1 MELKNVKEKAGCLER
16 VARQRV
22 EEVNLK
28 LNSMLE

>member
-1 MELKNVKEKAGCLER
+1 MGLKNVKEKAGCLER
-16 VARQRV
+16 VARKRV

>member
-1 MELKNVKEKAGCLER
+1 MGLKNLKERAACIER

-22 EEVNLK
+22 VELNLK

>member
-1 MELKNVKEKAGCLER
+1 MGIKNAKERGGCLER

-22 EEVNLK
+22 EEVNSK